1 MVETVQI
8 LVLLLAVVAAVAV
21 VAARLEIPPAI
32 LLVIAGVILA
42 LIPGL
47 PSVELAPELVLLLVL
62 PPVIYS
68 AAVSMS
74 WNEFRFNLRPISLLA
89 VGCVVFTTVAVAA
102 GNRLAPRLAVAGGFR
117 AGRDRLTAGRRGAAV
132 DPAQD
137 AASPAYPG
145 RARRGSERP
154 CALAR
159 HGGVLA
165 PAADFGEIV
174 SANGARRLAVAPPEC
189 SGHRPVAVVAD
200 TGRLVRSGP

>member
-102 GNRLAPRLAVAGGFR
+102 ATHWLMGLPWPVGFVLGAIVSPPDAVAPLSIARRMRIPRRILIILEGEGL
-117 AGRDRLTAGRRGAAV
+117 ANDATALILYRFAVAAV
-132 DPAQD
+132 
-137 AASPAYPG
+137 
-145 RARRGSERP
+145 
-154 CALAR
+154 
-159 HGGVLA
+159 GVHVCSCSHAIGLFSA
-165 PAADFGEIV
+165 IVAGEIV
-174 SANGARRLAVAPPEC
+174 WGIGV
-189 SGHRPVAVVAD
+189 G
-200 TGRLVRSGP
+200 